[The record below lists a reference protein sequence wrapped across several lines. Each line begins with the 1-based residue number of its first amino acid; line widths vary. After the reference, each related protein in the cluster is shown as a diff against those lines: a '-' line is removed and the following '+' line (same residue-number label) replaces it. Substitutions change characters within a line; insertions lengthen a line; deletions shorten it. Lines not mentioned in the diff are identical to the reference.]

1 VYVRAS
7 DGKFYVPTH
16 SLAREIA
23 RSKETFFHAADHFQ
37 IEAPAGECVIE
48 AVKGFEYYP
57 ASETLRVQP
66 GQIVHLDLVLRRF
79 VDMQSLGWRSGDV
92 HMHPNHVHYGTYMTM
107 QDCLLYAQAED
118 IRVANLL
125 ISSAQSPHVFD
136 TEYFAA
142 GKPESISTEE
152 TMLVV
157 QQEFRNTS
165 AMYGHMPL
173 LGIKTLVEPFFT
185 GEPNSEHWEDY
196 PPNYTIARAAKD
208 QGGAVCYTHPAKAPE
223 IPVGPHLAREFA
235 IDLALGVVD
244 ALDVLGN
251 GDEDGACW
259 MYYRVL
265 NCGLKCAASSGSDSR
280 MDVLRHAVSG
290 GGKVYVKSDGP
301 LTYPKWV
308 AGYKAGR
315 TFVTNGPMLF
325 LEVNG
330 KEPGSELQLGGPS
343 EVQVTARA
351 TSQIPMSAIEVI
363 VNGEVAA
370 GAKPSMNGK
379 QAEIVK
385 TISVPKSSWI
395 AARVSGDGH
404 RLVVNDPKL
413 FAHTSPVYCYVGD
426 SKITS
431 GEDARLVVEWIDRLI
446 RDVAASPRF
455 ANDQRRNE
463 VITLFQKGRDYFQRQ
478 IRK

>member
-1 VYVRAS
+1 MS
-7 DGKFYVPTH
+7 SIPN
-16 SLAREIA
+16 
-23 RSKETFFHAADHFQ
+23 TFT
-37 IEAPAGECVIE
+37 G
-48 AVKGFEYYP
+48 
-57 ASETLRVQP
+57 
-66 GQIVHLDLVLRRF
+66 
-79 VDMQSLGWRSGDV
+79 
-92 HMHPNHVHYGTYMTM
+92 
-107 QDCLLYAQAED
+107 
-118 IRVANLL
+118 
-125 ISSAQSPHVFD
+125 
-136 TEYFAA
+136 
-142 GKPESISTEE
+142 GKPESVSTDE

-173 LGIKTLVEPFFT
+173 LGITKLVEPFFT

-208 QGGAVCYTHPAKAPE
+208 QGGAVCYTHPANAPD
-223 IPVGPHLAREFA
+223 IPVGPHLAREFP

-251 GDEDGACW
+251 GDEVGACW

-308 AGYKAGR
+308 AAYKAAR

-325 LEVNG
+325 LDVNG
-330 KEPGSELQLGGPS
+330 KEPGTELRLGGPS

-351 TSQIPMSAIEVI
+351 TSYIPMSAIEII

-370 GAKPSMNGK
+370 SAKPSRDGK

-385 TISVPKSSWI
+385 KIRFRKV
-395 AARVSGDGH
+395 VGL
-404 RLVVNDPKL
+404 RLACPATV
-413 FAHTSPVYCYVGD
+413 TD
-426 SKITS
+426 S
-431 GEDARLVVEWIDRLI
+431 
-446 RDVAASPRF
+446 
-455 ANDQRRNE
+455 
-463 VITLFQKGRDYFQRQ
+463 
-478 IRK
+478 